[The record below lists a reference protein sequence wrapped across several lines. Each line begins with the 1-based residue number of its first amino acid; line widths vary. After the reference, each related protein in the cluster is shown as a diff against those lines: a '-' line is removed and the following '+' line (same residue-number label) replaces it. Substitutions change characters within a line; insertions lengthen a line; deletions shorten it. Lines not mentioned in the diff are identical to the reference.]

1 MWIKF
6 ANLCRKNDR
15 MAITGKTLNSLLG
28 PLGHQDQVCDST
40 MSPILNLNLQQSLRA
55 PPAVVYAHLKYL
67 WANGSR
73 EDSLEF
79 LRTFANNLA
88 RDIGFDPSRNHRLAP
103 DAKTLDEFN
112 HLLARC
118 YLKQGQ
124 WDSAL
129 KDGWNAVS
137 LKLPFCSSA
146 LKIADQYSR
155 NYLGLSQGDTIRSQL
170 LQGVV
175 HLGICELRGHRFS
188 RGSTRG
194 SR

>member
-1 MWIKF
+1 MI
-6 ANLCRKNDR
+6 
-15 MAITGKTLNSLLG
+15 
-28 PLGHQDQVCDST
+28 
-40 MSPILNLNLQQSLRA
+40 
-55 PPAVVYAHLKYL
+55 YAHLKYL

-124 WDSAL
+124 WESAL
-129 KDGWNAVS
+129 KESWNEVGS
-137 LKLPFCSSA
+137 
-146 LKIADQYSR
+146 
-155 NYLGLSQGDTIRSQL
+155 
-170 LQGVV
+170 
-175 HLGICELRGHRFS
+175 RGHLDT
-188 RGSTRG
+188 G
-194 SR
+194 